1 MDLVSFDHEYYISQ
15 VDVRSA
21 LKMPPQVF
29 ELRLESYEYE
39 CNPLKRISNQDTTFF
54 SCKTAYAF
62 LSWHVDN
69 SYKKEPSLH
78 ALRNHLK
85 KHSKKIPKR
94 ALSRAQRLEIAYRQR
109 YACNTCGLFPIPTT
123 FEVDHIVEIADGGED
138 VSSNLQALCP
148 PCHKRKTKLNQ
159 LRKNKIFAE
168 EATQEYQKFVPP
180 NPDEPV
186 FSKYFSKNTL

>member
-15 VDVRSA
+15 VDIQST
-21 LKMPPQVF
+21 LKMTSQLF
-29 ELRLESYEYE
+29 ELRLEAYEYE
-39 CNPLKRISNQDTTFF
+39 CKPLKRISNLDIAFV

-69 SYKKEPSLH
+69 SYTADHNLH
-78 ALRNHLK
+78 ALRSHLK

-94 ALSRAQRLEIAYRQR
+94 NLSRSMRIEIAFRQS
-109 YACNTCGLFPIPTT
+109 YACNVCGLFPIPPT

-138 VSSNLQALCP
+138 ISSNLQALCP
-148 PCHKRKTKLNQ
+148 PCHRRKTKLNQ

-168 EATQEYQKFVPP
+168 EANQEYQKFVPP